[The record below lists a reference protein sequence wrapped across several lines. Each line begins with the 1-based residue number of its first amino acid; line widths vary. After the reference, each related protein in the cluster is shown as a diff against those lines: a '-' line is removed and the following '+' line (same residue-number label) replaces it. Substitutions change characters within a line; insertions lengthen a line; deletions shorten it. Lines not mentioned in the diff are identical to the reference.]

1 MSEETENTENV
12 EVQEAEAPLIN
23 VDTKEEDQ
31 QAEAPMPV
39 HEQPEQQETPEDD
52 GEPIDRPDYYPE
64 KFWDEDGPDVEK
76 LAKSYAEL
84 EKAFRSGKHKAP
96 EGDYDVSD
104 LVDRGLDLEDPA
116 VEVYKSWAKEYGVSQ
131 KAFEELAGQILEMN
145 GEQAEDIEY
154 DRRAEMQKLGANAQ
168 EKIGFLERNIK
179 GADLNEAEKAALS
192 YSINNADSINALTKL
207 IQGYTNENIPIKPVV
222 AEPEMT
228 VTDLQQAIADPRW
241 QSDAV
246 WRTKIEK
253 KWMEVNN

>member
-1 MSEETENTENV
+1 MSEETENV
-12 EVQEAEAPLIN
+12 EAQEADTPLIN

-116 VEVYKSWAKEYGVSQ
+116 VEVYKEWAKTYGVSQ

-241 QSDAV
+241 QTDAV
-246 WRTKIEK
+246 WRTNIEK
-253 KWMEVNN
+253 KWMEVNS

>member
-1 MSEETENTENV
+1 MSEETENV
-12 EVQEAEAPLIN
+12 EAQEADTPLIN

-52 GEPIDRPDYYPE
+52 GDPIDRPDYYPE

-116 VEVYKSWAKEYGVSQ
+116 VEVYKEWAKTYGVSQ

-241 QSDAV
+241 QTDAV
-246 WRTKIEK
+246 WRTNIEK
-253 KWMEVNN
+253 KWMEVNS

>member
-1 MSEETENTENV
+1 MSEEIQNV
-12 EVQEAEAPLIN
+12 EAQEADTPLIN

-116 VEVYKSWAKEYGVSQ
+116 VEVYKDWAKTYGVSQ

-192 YSINNADSINALTKL
+192 CSINNADSINALTKL

-241 QSDAV
+241 QTDAV
-246 WRTKIEK
+246 WRTNIEK
-253 KWMEVNN
+253 KWMEVNS

>member
-1 MSEETENTENV
+1 MSEETENV
-12 EVQEAEAPLIN
+12 EAQEADTPLIN

-52 GEPIDRPDYYPE
+52 GDPIDRPDYYPE

-116 VEVYKSWAKEYGVSQ
+116 VEVYKEWAKTYGVSQ

-246 WRTKIEK
+246 WRTNIEK
-253 KWMEVNN
+253 KWMEVNS

>member
-1 MSEETENTENV
+1 MSEETENV
-12 EVQEAEAPLIN
+12 EAQEADTPLIN

-116 VEVYKSWAKEYGVSQ
+116 VEVYKEWAKTYGVSQ

-222 AEPEMT
+222 AEPETT

-241 QSDAV
+241 QTDAV
-246 WRTKIEK
+246 WRTNIEK
-253 KWMEVNN
+253 KWMEVNS

>member
-1 MSEETENTENV
+1 MSEETENV
-12 EVQEAEAPLIN
+12 EAQEADTPLIN

-116 VEVYKSWAKEYGVSQ
+116 VEVYKEWAKTYGVSQ

-179 GADLNEAEKAALS
+179 GADLNDAEKAALS

-241 QSDAV
+241 QTDAV
-246 WRTKIEK
+246 WRTNIEK
-253 KWMEVNN
+253 KWMEVNS

>member
-1 MSEETENTENV
+1 MSEETENV
-12 EVQEAEAPLIN
+12 EAQEADTPLIN

-116 VEVYKSWAKEYGVSQ
+116 VEVYKDWAKQYGVSQ

-179 GADLNEAEKAALS
+179 GADLNDAEKAALS

-241 QSDAV
+241 QTDAV
-246 WRTKIEK
+246 WRTNIEK
-253 KWMEVNN
+253 KWMEVNS

>member
-1 MSEETENTENV
+1 MSEETENV
-12 EVQEAEAPLIN
+12 EAQEADTPLIN
-23 VDTKEEDQ
+23 VDTKEEEQ

-116 VEVYKSWAKEYGVSQ
+116 VEVYKEWAKTYGVSQ

-246 WRTKIEK
+246 WRTNIEK
-253 KWMEVNN
+253 KWMEVNS

>member
-1 MSEETENTENV
+1 MSEETQNV
-12 EVQEAEAPLIN
+12 EAQEADTPLIN

-116 VEVYKSWAKEYGVSQ
+116 VEVYKEWAKTYGVSQ

-241 QSDAV
+241 QTDAV
-246 WRTKIEK
+246 WRTNIEK
-253 KWMEVNN
+253 KWMEVNS